1 MLKFVPDHFKTK
13 KMCKHAAKK
22 LLLVI
27 TYVLDWY
34 KIQEMCNKVVLEN
47 GEKLEFLVATK
58 NKECVIKLLTIIL
71 MHQNLFLITIKLTKS
86 VITL

>member
-58 NKECVIKLLTIIL
+58 NKECVIKLLTI
-71 MHQNLFLITIKLTKS
+71 MFLH
-86 VITL
+86 